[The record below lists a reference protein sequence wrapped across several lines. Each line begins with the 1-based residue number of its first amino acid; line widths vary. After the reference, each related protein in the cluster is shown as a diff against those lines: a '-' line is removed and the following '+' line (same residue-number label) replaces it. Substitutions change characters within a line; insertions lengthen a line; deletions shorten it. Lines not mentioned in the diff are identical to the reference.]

1 MKLTKFAGAALALA
15 ASSAAAAQSTEPE
28 REAEGESW
36 PAEFAGRTFQI
47 VTPSGMTNWVSL
59 EARGTLTAL
68 PRHGSA
74 GAVDGTWTSK
84 DGALCTRFVPRG
96 EECWDPAAVVAAH
109 GEVVT
114 VRSHRGQALKIRLLN
129 GAEEQPGAAD

>member
-15 ASSAAAAQSTEPE
+15 ASSAAAAQSAGSE
-28 REAEGESW
+28 RQEGESW

-59 EARGTLTAL
+59 GAGGTLTAL
-68 PRHGSA
+68 PRHGTA
-74 GAVDGTWTSK
+74 GAVDGTWRSK

-129 GAEEQPGAAD
+129 GPGEQPGTAG